1 MEQRSPPPPH
11 HLSLCSKLKKK
22 SAAAAAEQLQGLSL
36 QDAPSRVHHLTELQN
51 LFSFSPTG
59 LGPQELNSFREQLQ
73 QIPAG
78 EG

>member
-1 MEQRSPPPPH
+1 MEQHFPPPPD
-11 HLSLCSKLKKK
+11 HLSLCSKLKK

-36 QDAPSRVHHLTELQN
+36 QDAPSHVHHLTELQN
-51 LFSFSPTG
+51 LFSFSPRG
-59 LGPQELNSFREQLQ
+59 LGHQELSSFRQQLQ